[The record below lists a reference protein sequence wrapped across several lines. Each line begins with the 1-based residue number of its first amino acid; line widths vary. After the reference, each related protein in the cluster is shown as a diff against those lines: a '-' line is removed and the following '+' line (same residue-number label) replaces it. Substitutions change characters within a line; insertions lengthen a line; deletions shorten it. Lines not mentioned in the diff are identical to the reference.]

1 MHLCSTWPESVL
13 QKHKLYTYLSQT
25 HACTHKHWL
34 WARLSQLVAPGVRL
48 CCEDARRLCFFC
60 RQPKRCLL
68 LESRSLIKQFTNCLF
83 SNNAKVISLEWEQK
97 LPPCWTAAYKANSVG
112 GKGTG
117 EVGEGGAR
125 ARISRPRVIWCYRK
139 KNGVDCE
146 PGDAEKIFPS
156 NCCFMSEGAKGG
168 SRGAGGCVESL
179 IRLHIPQELH
189 SSCYEI
195 GYVLRCT
202 GFVISSIVNKISPYG
217 YIARAGHYVRAVF

>member
-25 HACTHKHWL
+25 HACTHKHWP

-60 RQPKRCLL
+60 RQPKCCLL

-97 LPPCWTAAYKANSVG
+97 LPPCRTDAYKANSVG
-112 GKGTG
+112 GKGRG
-117 EVGEGGAR
+117 EVGRGGVAR

-139 KNGVDCE
+139 KNGVDGE

-168 SRGAGGCVESL
+168 WGWGGWGWGLRGEFNKAAYSTGTSFVL
-179 IRLHIPQELH
+179 LWNWLHPQMHRLRYKQYSE
-189 SSCYEI
+189 
-195 GYVLRCT
+195 
-202 GFVISSIVNKISPYG
+202 
-217 YIARAGHYVRAVF
+217 